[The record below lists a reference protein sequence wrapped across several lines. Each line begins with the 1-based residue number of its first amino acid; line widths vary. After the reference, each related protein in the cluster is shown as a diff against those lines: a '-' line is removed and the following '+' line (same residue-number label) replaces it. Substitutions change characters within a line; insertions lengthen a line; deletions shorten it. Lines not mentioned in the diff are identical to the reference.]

1 MSRKFDWTAEFLAL
15 LGTDIDAAVA
25 RQLGLHKSTV
35 TNKRNSL
42 GIARYDSYKNMPIG
56 QLSDAA
62 IARKKGVSI
71 TAVARQRYRK
81 GIAASQKQTKW
92 TDAHVALLGTAS
104 DVEVGRVVGRDK
116 MAVYFARRSRGIPA
130 YNGKRRSL

>member
-1 MSRKFDWTAEFLAL
+1 MHRKFYWTTEALAL

-25 RQLGLHKSTV
+25 KQLGLHKSTV

-42 GIARYDSYKNMPIG
+42 GIARYDSYKGMPIG
-56 QLSDAA
+56 QLPDAA

-81 GIAASQKQTKW
+81 GIAASQKQMKW

-130 YNGKRRSL
+130 HKG

>member
-25 RQLGLHKSTV
+25 KQLGLHKSTV
-35 TNKRNSL
+35 INKRQSL

-56 QLSDAA
+56 QLPDAA

-71 TAVARQRYRK
+71 SSVARQRYRK
-81 GIAASQKQTKW
+81 GVAASQKQMKW
-92 TDAHVALLGTAS
+92 TDAHVAMLGTAS
-104 DVEVGRVVGRDK
+104 DAEVGRLVERGT